1 VRGKQLA
8 PFSSERN
15 SFSEVILR
23 SIGASQLVFLI
34 LLGGWAPF
42 LRASTPQFQKA
53 VVLRIEKFQP
63 TLPYRRRLADSPPPP
78 TEYDFEVSLRVG
90 CLVYVGLY
98 QTAIDYL
105 PDAVAPDQPVEVTVE
120 RHVMHIRVSGGRE
133 IKLEIVRHYK
143 ESTGSCSSGR

>member
-1 VRGKQLA
+1 
-8 PFSSERN
+8 
-15 SFSEVILR
+15 LR